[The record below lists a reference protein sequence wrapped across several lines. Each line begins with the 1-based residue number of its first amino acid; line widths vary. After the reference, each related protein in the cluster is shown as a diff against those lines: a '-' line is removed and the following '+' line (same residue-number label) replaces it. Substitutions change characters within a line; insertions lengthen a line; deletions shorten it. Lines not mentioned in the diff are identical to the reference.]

1 MRQEEYEQEVG
12 LMTKRLK
19 TGESSGHLVWKDSE

>member
-19 TGESSGHLVWKDSE
+19 TGESSGHLVSKDSE